1 MQSIKT
7 KENLIATSSWLDLL
21 LPYEDQL
28 EDITNDIFKFYQKE
42 GCNTMSSNGIIK
54 KCTKHGYVILCDN
67 NTEIFL
73 LKDNYK
79 GWQDSIGT
87 SVLTNMGLTY
97 ENKNGRVTY
106 LDSMECVSYDELKY
120 RMFVSLEEE
129 DMVYA
134 ATCAWA
140 IYDKAPVELR
150 NQMRECIHLLR
161 NLHRK
166 YNKGELK
173 EELIAA

>member
-1 MQSIKT
+1 MQSLKI
-7 KENLIATSSWLDLL
+7 KENLNTAPFWSDIL

-28 EDITNDIFKFYQKE
+28 EDIICDIFKFYQKE
-42 GCNTMSSNGIIK
+42 GMNTMLSNGTIK
-54 KCTKHGYVILCDN
+54 KCTKYGYVILCDN
-67 NTEIFL
+67 NKEIFL
-73 LKDNYK
+73 LKENYK
-79 GWQDSIGT
+79 GWKASIGT
-87 SVLTNMGLTY
+87 SVLTNMELTY

-129 DMVYA
+129 DMIYA

-140 IYDKAPVELR
+140 IYDKAPIELR
-150 NQMRECIHLLR
+150 NQMRECIHQLR

>member
-1 MQSIKT
+1 MQSLKI
-7 KENLIATSSWLDLL
+7 KENLIVTSSWSDIL

-28 EDITNDIFKFYQKE
+28 EDIICDIFNLYQKE
-42 GCNTMSSNGIIK
+42 GLDTMFSNGTIK
-54 KCTKHGYVILCDN
+54 KCTKYGYVILCDN
-67 NTEIFL
+67 KTEIFL
-73 LKDNYK
+73 PKENYK

-87 SVLTNMGLTY
+87 NVLTNMELTY
-97 ENKNGRVTY
+97 ENRNGRITY

-140 IYDKAPVELR
+140 IYDNAPVELR
-150 NQMRECIHLLR
+150 NQMKECIHQLR

-166 YNKGELK
+166 YKKGDLK
-173 EELIAA
+173 KDLIAA